1 MAKKTIDSKMWKD
14 NFFCELTPKQKLL
27 WIYLITNDS
36 NTMLGIYEFNIRL
49 CGFDTGLTNDEILS
63 FLELFSSKGKI
74 IYKSDYITLC
84 NFLKHQNYNINMK
97 KSALTTY
104 INLPNELKI
113 KDEDYFDEFDDM
125 AKAFGFAHKEIKVK
139 PIKTQNTL
147 FNQFWTSYNKS
158 GKREEALAEFNLF
171 TKQEQ
176 AQILKSVPKYINS
189 LNDKKFQKLAINFLL
204 ERVFDNFKP
213 TLSRFDEAERLL
225 VEYDVIGNKQTYKG
239 QDYHYPENTEYAKE
253 IQELER
259 KVMEGWGMSVKE
271 LYNKVNE

>member
-14 NFFCELTPKQKLL
+14 NFFCDLTPKQKLL

-49 CGFDTGLTNDEILS
+49 CAFDTGLTNDEILS